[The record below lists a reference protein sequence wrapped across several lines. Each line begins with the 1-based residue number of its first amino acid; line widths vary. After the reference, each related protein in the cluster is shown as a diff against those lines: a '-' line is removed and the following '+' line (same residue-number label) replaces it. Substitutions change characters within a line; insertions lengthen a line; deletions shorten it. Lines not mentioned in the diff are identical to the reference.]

1 MNTMIK
7 QCLFVLLAI
16 GVLQGCSRPGHSEVE
31 VDPEPFFYSF
41 VAEDASLVGLLV
53 SDSTGT
59 VATEISPG
67 VYQFGPDYLP
77 TTPITFESKNLVEPG
92 ASFQDI
98 DEDGLKSATD
108 INYNVGLE
116 IAYIGSFSALGERT
130 VFANPITALIPST
143 GIPSSGIGG
152 LPEELFQLAFLAGI
166 AGAPTTTIELSDGI
180 ELSIKAVLSR
190 TAVLLT
196 ALQEG
201 IVILEGDTQAAVDV
215 SIAVLASF
223 RDAEPTEGLA
233 DITQLSIAM
242 QSAIESHVSQANSD
256 KVMQLASSIGN
267 TLASTTD
274 ATFYEALILAVQQNV
289 NASSTVASILEKLTV
304 QEFSRLDNSIQ
315 FAVKLA
321 NEIAESGGMSAF
333 LNSLSIVPI
342 NVSGNGQSI
351 VDDGVT
357 DFNLELITSTET
369 IKLNGSDAFFD
380 QSELTYYFEDDL
392 YGVKVDADHAVL
404 IALNA
409 NETNLLGAA
418 QNGINSARLLALCWN
433 SVEQPNS
440 SDSDVCGSENANL
453 EYYALATQSEV
464 CAADFD
470 AAELAQINALNRQQ
484 ISCN

>member
-1 MNTMIK
+1 M
-7 QCLFVLLAI
+7 
-16 GVLQGCSRPGHSEVE
+16 
-31 VDPEPFFYSF
+31 
-41 VAEDASLVGLLV
+41 
-53 SDSTGT
+53 
-59 VATEISPG
+59 
-67 VYQFGPDYLP
+67 
-77 TTPITFESKNLVEPG
+77 
-92 ASFQDI
+92 
-98 DEDGLKSATD
+98 
-108 INYNVGLE
+108 
-116 IAYIGSFSALGERT
+116 
-130 VFANPITALIPST
+130 
-143 GIPSSGIGG
+143 
-152 LPEELFQLAFLAGI
+152 
-166 AGAPTTTIELSDGI
+166 
-180 ELSIKAVLSR
+180 SR

-304 QEFSRLDNSIQ
+304 QEFSRLDNGIQ

-369 IKLNGSDAFFD
+369 IKLNGSDAF
-380 QSELTYYFEDDL
+380 LT
-392 YGVKVDADHAVL
+392 KV
-404 IALNA
+404 N
-409 NETNLLGAA
+409 
-418 QNGINSARLLALCWN
+418 
-433 SVEQPNS
+433 
-440 SDSDVCGSENANL
+440 
-453 EYYALATQSEV
+453 
-464 CAADFD
+464 
-470 AAELAQINALNRQQ
+470 
-484 ISCN
+484 